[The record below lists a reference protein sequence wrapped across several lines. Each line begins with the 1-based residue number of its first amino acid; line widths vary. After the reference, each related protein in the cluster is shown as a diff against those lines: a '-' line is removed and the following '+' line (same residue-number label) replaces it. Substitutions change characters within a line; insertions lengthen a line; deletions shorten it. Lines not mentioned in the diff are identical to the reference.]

1 MGFGIWHYL
10 SGYVIIDIKGR
21 GLERFVNRVVQSGGD
36 IWSIKR
42 TGTNSPRASVSVGTF
57 YSLRPIVRQCG
68 VSISIAEKRGLII
81 SLSNMRGRKVL
92 LYGWLAVVALVLSA
106 SRYIWFVDVEGCDMV
121 DPQAVIASLGDMGVM
136 VGSNKRAVST
146 YKLGSALMATDARIA
161 WAGVKISGV
170 VLKVEIV
177 EANKAQAQ
185 SNADKPQSLF
195 AAKDGI
201 VLSVTTIDGKARV
214 KAGDAVVKDQELIT
228 GVIRNDELG
237 LITTAA
243 KGTVMAEVLYTYTAT
258 AGPMIQAKG
267 YTGNEVCYNQL
278 ELLGFMLER
287 EADYET
293 YDEEEV
299 CEYVLQGC
307 FLPLSIKRVI
317 RKETDDVRIRGSAE
331 ALKKEALA
339 KAEAKLLSLI
349 PEGARITSKL
359 SETRLDENGA
369 VSATIRITTEENI
382 AEARGIYGND

>member
-1 MGFGIWHYL
+1 
-10 SGYVIIDIKGR
+10 
-21 GLERFVNRVVQSGGD
+21 
-36 IWSIKR
+36 
-42 TGTNSPRASVSVGTF
+42 
-57 YSLRPIVRQCG
+57 
-68 VSISIAEKRGLII
+68 
-81 SLSNMRGRKVL
+81 
-92 LYGWLAVVALVLSA
+92 
-106 SRYIWFVDVEGCDMV
+106 
-121 DPQAVIASLGDMGVM
+121 
-136 VGSNKRAVST
+136 
-146 YKLGSALMATDARIA
+146 
-161 WAGVKISGV
+161 
-170 VLKVEIV
+170 
-177 EANKAQAQ
+177 
-185 SNADKPQSLF
+185 
-195 AAKDGI
+195 
-201 VLSVTTIDGKARV
+201 
-214 KAGDAVVKDQELIT
+214 
-228 GVIRNDELG
+228 
-237 LITTAA
+237 
-243 KGTVMAEVLYTYTAT
+243 MAEVLYTYTAT

-293 YDEEEV
+293 YDEKEV

-307 FLPLSIKRVI
+307 FLPLGIKRVI

>member
-1 MGFGIWHYL
+1 M
-10 SGYVIIDIKGR
+10 
-21 GLERFVNRVVQSGGD
+21 
-36 IWSIKR
+36 
-42 TGTNSPRASVSVGTF
+42 
-57 YSLRPIVRQCG
+57 
-68 VSISIAEKRGLII
+68 
-81 SLSNMRGRKVL
+81 
-92 LYGWLAVVALVLSA
+92 LSA

-121 DPQAVIASLGDMGVM
+121 DPQAVISSLGDMGVM

-177 EANKAQAQ
+177 EANKAQTQ

-293 YDEEEV
+293 YDEKEV

-307 FLPLSIKRVI
+307 FLPLGIKRVI

>member
-36 IWSIKR
+36 IWSVKR
-42 TGTNSPRASVSVGTF
+42 TGTNSLRASVSVGTF

-317 RKETDDVRIRGSAE
+317 RRETDDVRIRGSAE